1 MNKQEYTGFY
11 EEWKDLQKE
20 YPNCDFSFLENE
32 VIAKIDGRNLS
43 AYDYLHG
50 YCNSFAFSLQQQFG
64 YEIQAIYDE
73 NHSLVHVYCIN
84 LNQTKT
90 MHFIDVRGCTTD
102 FQAFLSD
109 FENFITITE
118 DKPLNIEAY
127 KNTNKDMT
135 QIENAAQ
142 FIQKYK
148 NYYIPNT
155 TKGEKRL

>member
-1 MNKQEYTGFY
+1 MIMHEYTGFY

-20 YPNCDFSFLENE
+20 YPDCDFEFLENKF
-32 VIAKIDGRNLS
+32 IAKIDEQNLN

-50 YCNSFAFSLQQQFG
+50 YCDSFAFSLQQQFG

-73 NHSLVHVYCIN
+73 NHSLVHAYCIS
-84 LNQTKT
+84 LDQTQT
-90 MHFIDVRGCTTD
+90 AHFIDVRGCTTD

-109 FENFITITE
+109 FEDFITITE
-118 DKPLNIEAY
+118 DEPLHIEAY
-127 KNTNKDMT
+127 KDTDKDMT
-135 QIENAAQ
+135 QIENTIQ